1 MKFLECAVRDV
12 IYGTNVRIVKPVNIY
27 ECELRDNVFVGPF
40 VEIQKGC
47 VIGSGSRIQSH
58 TFICENVTLGENCF
72 IGHNVTFA
80 NDLFRSGAPDPSP
93 DNWISITLGDSVTV
107 GSGAII
113 LSPYI
118 CSGAVIGAGSVVVK
132 PIENKGI
139 YAGNPARL
147 IRIL

>member
-1 MKFLECAVRDV
+1 MKFMECAVRDV

-93 DNWISITLGDSVTV
+93 DNWISITWGIRL
-107 GSGAII
+107 
-113 LSPYI
+113 LL
-118 CSGAVIGAGSVVVK
+118 AVE
-132 PIENKGI
+132 PLFCLRI
-139 YAGNPARL
+139 YAAELLLVRVQL
-147 IRIL
+147 W

>member
-1 MKFLECAVRDV
+1 MKPPFSETL
-12 IYGTNVRIVKPVNIY
+12 IVALLKGLGKTLACLPV
-27 ECELRDNVFVGPF
+27 CLP
-40 VEIQKGC
+40 Q
-47 VIGSGSRIQSH
+47 
-58 TFICENVTLGENCF
+58 
-72 IGHNVTFA
+72 A
-80 NDLFRSGAPDPSP
+80 
-93 DNWISITLGDSVTV
+93 ISITLGDSVTV

-118 CSGAVIGAGSVVVK
+118 CSGAVIGAGAVVVK

>member
-1 MKFLECAVRDV
+1 MKFMECAVRDV

-47 VIGSGSRIQSH
+47 VIGSG
-58 TFICENVTLGENCF
+58 
-72 IGHNVTFA
+72 
-80 NDLFRSGAPDPSP
+80 
-93 DNWISITLGDSVTV
+93 
-107 GSGAII
+107 AII

-147 IRIL
+147 LRIL